1 MSNRRTISDIIS
13 DIKEVNIKISNWYR
27 DWVGAER
34 GSVWAQ
40 EEMASLRAER
50 DALRFELRNA

>member
-13 DIKEVNIKISNWYR
+13 DIKEVNIKIANWYR

-40 EEMASLRAER
+40 EEMASLRTELA
-50 DALRFELRNA
+50 ALRFELRNA